1 MGEDQELI
9 WGHDE
14 FSTPLHIQLERWS
27 REINPVSLG
36 LKRSPDWTC
45 VFRSLWLDEP

>member
-36 LKRSPDWTC
+36 LKRGVRTGPVCSGA
-45 VFRSLWLDEP
+45 SG